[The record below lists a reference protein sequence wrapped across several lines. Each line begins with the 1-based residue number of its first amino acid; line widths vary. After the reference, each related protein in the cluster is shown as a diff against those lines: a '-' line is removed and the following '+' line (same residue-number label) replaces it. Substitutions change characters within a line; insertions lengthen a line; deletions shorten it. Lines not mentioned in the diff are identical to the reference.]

1 MNMHVCILRRCPLR
15 QVLIRANTNVSDG
28 GDQSDEPSTALSAA
42 ESAEACGSGSDQ
54 SALLLD
60 PVPEPPSDP
69 AAAEQAHGV

>member
-1 MNMHVCILRRCPLR
+1 MLRPFPRR

-28 GDQSDEPSTALSAA
+28 GDQADEPSTALSAA

-54 SALLLD
+54 SALLLE
-60 PVPEPPSDP
+60 PVPETPSDTA